1 MATSGHHPD
10 RKDHHGW
17 SHHHRGRPC
26 RDDDLRRRWKPNE
39 EPHGPWGKGG
49 QGPRSTEDEGPAP
62 RRVPDRLSR
71 HGELFKEQLVPHG
84 MEGGK
89 GNDPLDESLQV
100 AVAEAGAEATQKVQH
115 QGAVDDRLAEVAEGV
130 CHALHLAAVLPH
142 GEIPMR
148 ELMELGVEVKGLRVP
163 VHEELVLQGEPS
175 LSTRVRLVTDDVL

>member
-1 MATSGHHPD
+1 VEPPPPRPPLQGRRPSSAVEAERGATWIVGEGRAGAPVD
-10 RKDHHGW
+10 GG
-17 SHHHRGRPC
+17 RGAC
-26 RDDDLRRRWKPNE
+26 
-39 EPHGPWGKGG
+39 
-49 QGPRSTEDEGPAP
+49 T

-89 GNDPLDESLQV
+89 GNGPLDESLQV